1 MNKILFVFIII
12 TTGFQLISCEKDEER
27 NKDEYYLPILN
38 PDDFVDSITNTYLP
52 FIPGK
57 VYTYEGQTDEGKETT
72 VVTVTSDKKTIL
84 GIDCI
89 VVHDVV
95 SLEGNIIEDTY
106 DWYAQDIN
114 GNIWYLGEDSK
125 EIENGVVVGTEG
137 SWEAGVDGA
146 QAGIVMP
153 AVPLLGIPYRQ
164 EYYFNEAED
173 WGKVIET
180 GLSLTIN
187 YGTFTD
193 CIKTEE
199 WTPLEPEILENKY
212 YAPGI
217 GVIKEVTIRGGIENV
232 ELINIQ

>member
-1 MNKILFVFIII
+1 MNNTLFAFILIAM
-12 TTGFQLISCEKDEER
+12 GCQLISCEKDDKR
-27 NKDEYYLPILN
+27 TKDEYYLPILN
-38 PDDFVDSITNTYLP
+38 PDDFIDSITNIYLP
-52 FIPGK
+52 FTPGK
-57 VYTYEGQTDEGKETT
+57 VYTYEGQTDEGTETI
-72 VVTVTSDKKTIL
+72 VVTVTNDKKTIL

-95 SLEGNIIEDTY
+95 SLEGNTIEDTY
-106 DWYAQDIN
+106 DWFAQDIY
-114 GNIWYLGEDSK
+114 GNVWYLGENSK
-125 EIENGVVVGTEG
+125 EIENGVVVGTGG

-153 AVPLLGIPYRQ
+153 AVPILGVPYRQ

-180 GLSLTIN
+180 GLNVTIN
-187 YGTFTD
+187 YGTFTN

-199 WTPLEPEILENKY
+199 WNPLEPDVLENKY

-217 GVIKEVTIRGGIENV
+217 
-232 ELINIQ
+232 

>member
-1 MNKILFVFIII
+1 MNKTLVTFIVIAVGLHV
-12 TTGFQLISCEKDEER
+12 TSCEKDDKR
-27 NKDEYYLPILN
+27 TRDEYYLPILN
-38 PDDFVDSITNTYLP
+38 PDDFTDSITNVYFP
-52 FIPGK
+52 FTPGK
-57 VYTYEGQTDEGKETT
+57 VYTYEGQTDEGKETD
-72 VVTVTSDKKTIL
+72 VVTVTGDKKTIL

-114 GNIWYLGEDSK
+114 GNVWYLGEDSK
-125 EIENGVVVGTEG
+125 EIENGAVVGTEG
-137 SWEAGVDGA
+137 SWEAGVDRA

-153 AVPLLGIPYRQ
+153 AVPILGIPYRQ

-180 GLSLTIN
+180 GLEVTIG

-199 WTPLEPEILENKY
+199 WTPLEPDVLENKY
-212 YAPGI
+212 YASGI
-217 GVIKEVTIRGGIENV
+217 GVIKEVTVKGGNEV
-232 ELINIQ
+232 VQLINIQ

>member
-1 MNKILFVFIII
+1 MNKILIAFIVIVM
-12 TTGFQLISCEKDEER
+12 GFQLVSCEKDQER
-27 NKDEYYLPILN
+27 TRDEYYLPILN
-38 PDDFVDSITNTYLP
+38 PDNFSDSITNLYLP
-52 FIPGK
+52 FTPGK
-57 VYTYEGQTDEGKETT
+57 VYTYEGQTDEGTETI
-72 VVTVTSDKKTIL
+72 VVTVTNDKKTIL
-84 GIDCI
+84 GIECR

-95 SLEGNIIEDTY
+95 TLEGNIVEDTY

-114 GNIWYLGEDSK
+114 GNVWYLGEDSK
-125 EIENGVVVGTEG
+125 EIENGVVAGTEG

-146 QAGIVMP
+146 QAGILMP
-153 AVPLLGIPYRQ
+153 AVPILGIPYRQ

-173 WGKVIET
+173 WGKIIET
-180 GLSLTIN
+180 GLNVTIG

-199 WTPLEPEILENKY
+199 WTPLEPEMLENKY

-217 GVIKEVTIRGGIENV
+217 GVIKEETIRGENEVV

>member
-1 MNKILFVFIII
+1 MNKILIAFMGIAM
-12 TTGFQLISCEKDEER
+12 GFQFISCEKDQER
-27 NKDEYYLPILN
+27 TRDDYYLPILN
-38 PDDFVDSITNTYLP
+38 PDSFTDSITNIYLP
-52 FIPGK
+52 YVPGK
-57 VYTYEGQTDEGKETT
+57 VYTYEGQTDEGKETI
-72 VVTVTSDKKTIL
+72 VVTVTNDKKTIL
-84 GIDCI
+84 GIECI

-95 SLEGNIIEDTY
+95 SLEGNVIEDTY
-106 DWYAQDIN
+106 DWFAQDIY
-114 GNIWYLGEDSK
+114 GNVWYLGEDSK
-125 EIENGVVVGTEG
+125 EIDNGVVIGTEG

-153 AVPLLGIPYRQ
+153 TLPILGIPYRQ

-180 GLSLTIN
+180 NLDVAIG
-187 YGTFTD
+187 YGTFTN

-199 WTPLEPEILENKY
+199 WTPLEPDVLENKY

-217 GVIKEVTIRGGIENV
+217 GVIKEVAVKGENEVV

>member
-1 MNKILFVFIII
+1 MNKILFGFIAIAM
-12 TTGFQLISCEKDEER
+12 GFQLISCEKDDKR
-27 NKDEYYLPILN
+27 TKDEYYFPILN
-38 PDDFVDSITNTYLP
+38 PDDFIDSITNIYLP
-52 FIPGK
+52 FTPGK
-57 VYTYEGQTDEGKETT
+57 VNTYEGQTDEGTETI
-72 VVTVTSDKKTIL
+72 VVTVTNDKKTIL

-95 SLEGNIIEDTY
+95 SLEGNTTEDTY
-106 DWYAQDIN
+106 DWYAQDIH
-114 GNIWYLGEDSK
+114 GNVWYLGEDSK
-125 EIENGVVVGTEG
+125 EIENGVVVGTGG

-153 AVPLLGIPYRQ
+153 AVPILGVPYRQ

-180 GLSLTIN
+180 GLNVKIN
-187 YGTFTD
+187 YGTFTN

-199 WTPLEPEILENKY
+199 WNPLEPDVLENKY

-217 GVIKEVTIRGGIENV
+217 GVIKEETVKGEKEVV

>member
-1 MNKILFVFIII
+1 MNKTLFAFMVIIM
-12 TTGFQLISCEKDEER
+12 GLPLISCEKDPER
-27 NKDEYYLPILN
+27 TRDEYYLPILN
-38 PDDFVDSITNTYLP
+38 PDNFTDSITNLYLP
-52 FIPGK
+52 FIPGR
-57 VYTYEGQTDEGKETT
+57 VYTYEGQTDEGTETI
-72 VVTVTSDKKTIL
+72 VVTVTNDKKTIL

-106 DWYAQDIN
+106 DWFAEDIF
-114 GNIWYLGEDSK
+114 GNVWYLGEDSK
-125 EIENGVVVGTEG
+125 EVENGVVVGTEG

-153 AVPLLGIPYRQ
+153 AVPILGIPYRQ

-173 WGKVIET
+173 WGKVIES

-199 WTPLEPEILENKY
+199 WTPLEPDVLENKY

-217 GVIKEVTIRGGIENV
+217 GVIQEVAVKGGNEVV
-232 ELINIQ
+232 ELINIE